1 MKVKFFATLREI
13 VGGKEVDIPVS
24 REVTAQELFD
34 KIIEIYPA
42 LRKELLD
49 EQGNL
54 HGHVHFFINGR
65 DVQFYEQSW
74 DKPILPE
81 DVITVF
87 PAIGGG

>member
-13 VGGKEVDIPVS
+13 VGGREVDIPSDDV
-24 REVTAQELFD
+24 VTAQELFD
-34 KIIEIYPA
+34 RIINLYPA

-49 EQGNL
+49 DAGNM

-65 DVQFYEQSW
+65 DIQFHDEAW
-74 DKPILPE
+74 DRRIEPD

>member
-1 MKVKFFATLREI
+1 MRVKFYATLREI
-13 VGGKEVDIPVS
+13 VGGKEVDIPLNDA
-24 REVTAQELFD
+24 VTAQELFD
-34 KIIEIYPA
+34 KMIELYPA

-49 EQGNL
+49 DDGNM

-65 DVQFYEQSW
+65 DIQFHDETW
-74 DKPILPE
+74 GKRIMPD

>member
-13 VGGKEVDIPVS
+13 VGGRVVDIPLDAG
-24 REVTAQELFD
+24 VTAQELFI
-34 KIIEIYPA
+34 KMIELYPA

-49 EQGNL
+49 DQGNM

-65 DVQFYEQSW
+65 DVQFHDEAW
-74 DKPILPE
+74 DKRILPE
-81 DVITVF
+81 DVVTVF

>member
-1 MKVKFFATLREI
+1 MQVKFYATLREI
-13 VGGKEVDIPVS
+13 VGGRAVDIPLDHG
-24 REVTAQELFD
+24 VTAQQLFD
-34 KIIEIYPA
+34 KMIELYPA

-49 EQGNL
+49 DGGNL

-65 DVQFYEQSW
+65 DVQFHDEAW

-81 DVITVF
+81 DVVTVF